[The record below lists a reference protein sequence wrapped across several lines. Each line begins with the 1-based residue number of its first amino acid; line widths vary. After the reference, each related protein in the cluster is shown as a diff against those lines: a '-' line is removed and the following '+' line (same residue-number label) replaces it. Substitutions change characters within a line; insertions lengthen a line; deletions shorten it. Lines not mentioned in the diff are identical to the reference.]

1 MIGFAEIHAATTHLA
16 VVALPL
22 YALLLILRWRG
33 VTRWEAAEPWILG
46 AGVAGMLLSGVT
58 GLVVRGESLTQL
70 RGGHNT
76 VGVVHFYLGIAIAV
90 LVVVATATR
99 LLRHRRGRPA
109 PAGLPWVAVALL
121 VALAVFGQGYFGG
134 RMTYVHGVGV
144 DSLGEGAQTARA
156 SSALAVALATGT
168 PQADAGKQAFGTTG
182 LGCAG
187 CHGER
192 GQGDRGPR
200 IAGGVEVEEFRGVHG
215 GGLFPSSVV
224 TDQQFDAVNAYLKTL
239 GTPGRRG

>member
-22 YALLLILRWRG
+22 YALLLILRRRG
-33 VTRWEAAEPWILG
+33 ISRWEATEPWILG
-46 AGVAGMLLSGVT
+46 AGLAGMLASGVT
-58 GLVVRGESLTQL
+58 GLIVRGDSLTQL
-70 RGGHNT
+70 RGGDNT

-90 LVVVATATR
+90 LVLLAAATR
-99 LLRHRRGRPA
+99 LRRHRRGRPTA
-109 PAGLPWVAVALL
+109 AGLPWIAVALV

-134 RMTYVHGVGV
+134 RMTYGHGVGV
-144 DSLGEGAQTARA
+144 DSLGGGAQTARA
-156 SSALAVALATGT
+156 SRDLAVALATGT
-168 PQADAGKQAFGTTG
+168 PQVDAGKQAFGTTG

-192 GQGDRGPR
+192 GQGERGPR
-200 IAGGVEVEEFRGVHG
+200 IAGGVEAEEFRGVHG
-215 GGLFPSSVV
+215 GGLFPASVV

-239 GTPGRRG
+239 GPPRR